1 MSSFCKSAAA
11 LHVHPQLQYLRL
23 NSKGHQRGLEDM
35 ERLSCVRGRALT
47 TIWKSITEGLIMN
60 EWNHSRQLR
69 PTQPSDFGLFGGLG
83 AEKTGAACDDTR
95 ERPHARGSVIRQI
108 TEKK

>member
-1 MSSFCKSAAA
+1 
-11 LHVHPQLQYLRL
+11 
-23 NSKGHQRGLEDM
+23 M

-60 EWNHSRQLR
+60 EWNHSCQLR

-83 AEKTGAACDDTR
+83 MEKTGTACDDTR
-95 ERPHARGSVIRQI
+95 EWPHARASVIRQI